1 MVVLPQADQT
11 RVIYHR
17 LPAYFGQLFAPLILI
32 ISNEY
37 KNGTEMKRI
46 HNNNLESFWCH
57 RAKIVKVIKIVIYIS
72 QRLR

>member
-1 MVVLPQADQT
+1 MIMVVLPQADQT

-46 HNNNLESFWCH
+46 HNNNLESF
-57 RAKIVKVIKIVIYIS
+57 
-72 QRLR
+72 